1 MKQIVILSEGRPG
14 IVADA
19 TIALGERGVN
29 IASIDAETHQ
39 GVSVVRMTVSDLDL
53 ALRLLRDAGLHAF
66 HEEVIL
72 VRVEDK
78 PGALARIARRLK
90 DAGLELSSLR
100 IVSRDGAHGVA
111 ALSCDDVPKARAL
124 LSNDL
129 LG

>member
-1 MKQIVILSEGRPG
+1 
-14 IVADA
+14 VADA
-19 TIALGERGVN
+19 TIALGERGLN

-39 GVSVVRMTVSDLDL
+39 GVGVVRMTVSDLDL
-53 ALRLLRDAGLHAF
+53 ALRLLRDAGFHAF
-66 HEEVIL
+66 SEEVLL

-90 DAGLELSSLR
+90 DAGLEISSLR

-111 ALSCDDVPKARAL
+111 ALSCDDVPKARTL
-124 LSNDL
+124 LRDEL